1 MFAISIETTVG
12 NGRNTLFWTDRWMHG
27 CCLADLAPEVVQ
39 CVPVRLRNRRTV
51 YEALNNNAWVAD
63 IRNALG
69 LRGLT
74 EYLELWDLISEVNLT
89 DTDDLHRWKPEA
101 SGVFSTKSAYRC
113 YFVGSITFEPWKR
126 IWKAW
131 APGKF
136 KTFLWLAIRNR
147 CWTADRLQK
156 RGMPHPLS
164 IAFYVIKRM
173 KQPSTFSRRVSLQ
186 NNSGM
191 LFCSLSAW
199 KAWHPLGGLTLLI
212 GGRKLR
218 RGSKNSTKRVLT
230 PFASWE
236 LGHFGNIEMPVFLM
250 DHDHPQ
256 TCNASFQG

>member
-1 MFAISIETTVG
+1 MWTGRKDANGGSCLVAWEKVMRPIDLGGLGIHNLEIMGWALQMRWLWLEKTSSDQPWAGLQVPIYANTSAMFAISIETTVG

-69 LRGLT
+69 LHGLT

-126 IWKAW
+126 IWKTW
-131 APGKF
+131 APGKC

-147 CWTADRLQK
+147 C
-156 RGMPHPLS
+156 G
-164 IAFYVIKRM
+164 
-173 KQPSTFSRRVSLQ
+173 
-186 NNSGM
+186 
-191 LFCSLSAW
+191 
-199 KAWHPLGGLTLLI
+199 
-212 GGRKLR
+212 
-218 RGSKNSTKRVLT
+218 
-230 PFASWE
+230 
-236 LGHFGNIEMPVFLM
+236 
-250 DHDHPQ
+250 
-256 TCNASFQG
+256 